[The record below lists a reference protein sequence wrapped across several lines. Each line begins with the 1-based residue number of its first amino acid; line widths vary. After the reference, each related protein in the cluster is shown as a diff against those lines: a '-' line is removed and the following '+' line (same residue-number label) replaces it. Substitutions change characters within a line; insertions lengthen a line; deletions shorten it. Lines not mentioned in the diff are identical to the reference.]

1 MPVIADD
8 VARYGKKMKSVQVCI
23 LSFLF
28 SPKLVASVKVHDN
41 K

>member
-1 MPVIADD
+1 MPGIVDD
-8 VARYGKKMKSVQVCI
+8 VARYGEKMKRVQVCI

-28 SPKLVASVKVHDN
+28 GPKLVASVKVHDN